1 MVRDG
6 DINKYPDKDFETFLA
21 ESDSSIGSGTAN
33 TLEDLEKVV
42 NSMLSTLPR
51 LNRAALR
58 IEMENMAVELK
69 QSPTTDDLSQGLAFA
84 QGYKDRLSEI
94 YMMALREHKI
104 RQRAGELLLDA
115 YNVISNGKSAD
126 KRRGEAIMK
135 YSMMLIHMEAAETFL
150 KEVEH
155 IIQNVKSTMEAI
167 SRQVSI
173 IQLQLQLGEVRK
185 SGNAS
190 SNGSQAE
197 EFIPVNYSTNNVA
210 SKKPTGTTL
219 TPNGGSGPVETDWSD
234 F

>member
-6 DINKYPDKDFETFLA
+6 DISRSPDTDFETFLDQQDA
-21 ESDSSIGSGTAN
+21 TIGSGSAN
-33 TLEDLEKVV
+33 TIEELEKVV

-51 LNRAALR
+51 LNRAKLR
-58 IEMENMAVELK
+58 IEMENMVVELR
-69 QSPTTDDLSQGLAFA
+69 QSPTTDDLSEGLANA

-94 YMMALREHKI
+94 YMMALREHKL

-115 YNVISNGKSAD
+115 FNVISNAKSAD

-135 YSMMLIHMEAAETFL
+135 YSMMMIHMDAAETFL

-155 IIQNVKSTMEAI
+155 IIQNIKSTMEAI

-185 SGNAS
+185 GTTQTS
-190 SNGSQAE
+190 SNNSQAE
-197 EFIPVNYSTNNVA
+197 EFIPVSYSSN
-210 SKKPTGTTL
+210 KKGTTL
-219 TPNGGSGPVETDWSD
+219 TPSTKPTNGPVETDWND